1 MSGKNKKQFG
11 VWLDSVHAVVVGR
24 EENEAGNFVV
34 LAHEKSPVAEKGGN
48 ENVAHNTER
57 GDLQKLFKNIT
68 SHMQNV
74 EEIHVTGTGVTQEQF
89 INYLSEIPQYKN
101 AVAAESTSNKM
112 SDEALV
118 KYISEKF
125 Q

>member
-1 MSGKNKKQFG
+1 MSGKNKRQFG

-24 EENEAGNFVV
+24 EDNDAGNFVV
-34 LAHEKSPVAEKGGN
+34 IAHEKSQIAEKGGN
-48 ENVAHNTER
+48 ENVAHNTEK

-74 EEIHVTGTGVTQEQF
+74 EEIHVTGTGVAQEQF
-89 INYLSEIPQYKN
+89 INYLADVPQYKN
-101 AVAAESTSNKM
+101 AVAVESTSNKM
-112 SDEALV
+112 SDEALI

>member
-11 VWLDSVHAVVVGR
+11 VWLDSAHAIVVGR

-34 LAHEKSPVAEKGGN
+34 LAHEKSAVSDKGGN
-48 ENVAHNTER
+48 ENVAHNTEK
-57 GDLQKLFKNIT
+57 GDLQKLFKNID
-68 SHMQNV
+68 
-74 EEIHVTGTGVTQEQF
+74 EIHVTGTGVAQEQF
-89 INYLSEIPQYKN
+89 IHFLAEIPQYKN
-101 AVAAESTSNKM
+101 AVAKESTSNKM
-112 SDEALV
+112 SDESLV

>member
-11 VWLDSVHAVVVGR
+11 VWLDSSHAIVVGR

-34 LAHEKSPVAEKGGN
+34 LAHEKSAVSDKGGN
-48 ENVAHNTER
+48 ENVAHNTEK

-74 EEIHVTGTGVTQEQF
+74 DEIHVTGTGVAQEQF
-89 INYLSEIPQYKN
+89 IHYLAEIPQYKN
-101 AVAAESTSNKM
+101 AVAKESTSNKM
-112 SDEALV
+112 SDESLV

>member
-11 VWLDSVHAVVVGR
+11 VWVDSAHAIVVGR

-34 LAHEKSPVAEKGGN
+34 LAHEKSAVSDKGGN
-48 ENVAHNTER
+48 ENVAHNTEK

-74 EEIHVTGTGVTQEQF
+74 DEIHVTGTGVAQEQF
-89 INYLSEIPQYKN
+89 IHYLAEIPQYKN
-101 AVAAESTSNKM
+101 AVAKESTSNKM
-112 SDEALV
+112 SDESLV